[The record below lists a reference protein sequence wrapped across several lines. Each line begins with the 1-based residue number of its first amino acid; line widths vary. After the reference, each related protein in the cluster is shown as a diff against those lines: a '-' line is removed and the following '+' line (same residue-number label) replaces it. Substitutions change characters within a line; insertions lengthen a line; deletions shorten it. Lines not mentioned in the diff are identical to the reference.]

1 MLEILVE
8 SNSVLE
14 TEKLARKIA
23 SKLKGNEII
32 TFCGD
37 LGAGKTAFTR
47 GFADYFGLKDDVSSP
62 TFSLMNEYSN
72 GKVKIYHFDMY
83 RIKSLEDLESTGFFD
98 YIGKGIILIEWSEN
112 IKEFINEDVI
122 EIKIDKISENSRR
135 FEISGGGF

>member
-1 MLEILVE
+1 MLEILVK

-14 TEKLARKIA
+14 TEELAKKIA
-23 SKLKGNEII
+23 SKLKGDEII
-32 TFCGD
+32 TFYGD

-72 GKVKIYHFDMY
+72 EKVKIYHFDMY
-83 RIKSLEDLESTGFFD
+83 RIKSFEDLESTGFFD
-98 YIGKGIILIEWSEN
+98 YIGKGIIIIEWSEN
-112 IKEFINEDVI
+112 IKEFINENVI
-122 EIKIDKISENSRR
+122 EIRINKVSENSRQ